1 VKPGFLKKYKLPKI
15 AMPPPEEKVVNASA
29 EEMLENHLLQE
40 VISAFEN
47 RDAIGLRQALEAYI
61 LHCIEEESE
70 DDDEE

>member
-1 VKPGFLKKYKLPKI
+1 
-15 AMPPPEEKVVNASA
+15 MVNASA